1 MGIRINLNRDWRFHL
16 GDMLLGAPHMS
27 PDFMG
32 MNDSAWRVVTL
43 PHDWSVEHPFDP
55 SNASGT
61 GYLPG
66 GTAWY
71 RKHFE
76 LPEDVKGKRVRVTF
90 GGVYKHAR
98 VYINSNHVGSNA
110 YGYTTFTFDISE
122 FVRPGEN
129 VLSVR
134 VEHNDIADSRW
145 FTGSGIYRDVTL
157 EISDMHCF
165 ADNGIFVTTKE
176 VGDGQAIVNVK
187 YETIDCGSPA
197 GSNGAAFDVV
207 DANGAVVASG
217 KADGPCGEC
226 DIIVPSPALWSCDEP
241 NLYTLKAKCI
251 ADDGSP
257 AGSETTDETEI
268 RFGIRTIRFDADT
281 GFYLNGVNMK
291 LKGFCVHHDAGCLGA
306 AVPKAVWKR
315 RLLKLKAVGANALR
329 TSHNPPDTHLLDLCD
344 ELGIL
349 VQDEAF
355 DEWEGAKNKWWQGH
369 NVYPPK
375 RYGYAEDF
383 PQWHK
388 FDLEAMVKRDRNHPC
403 VIMWSIGN
411 EIDYPNDPY
420 VTPLFNEVL
429 GNNDAGKPQQERM
442 YDDRKPDAG
451 RLAAIAKK
459 LVDIVH
465 AIDMTATG
473 APGRPVTSAL
483 SFPELST
490 RTGYA
495 DVLDASGYNYKE
507 QFYQEDH
514 ERFPGRVIYGSENGH
529 GAKQWRAVLDN
540 DYICGQFLWT
550 GVDFLGECHGWPM
563 RISQAGLLDLA
574 GNEKPLYYQ
583 RRAFWTEAPFVKI
596 SAQPNKGEKWHGV
609 WAERFI
615 WDGNE
620 GDPMYVSVA
629 TNQPEAELFLNGV
642 SLGKKEVSL
651 DTECRATWEVP
662 YTAGELKAVVN
673 GAEDTLRT
681 TGKAAAIVLHPDKTA
696 FKADGLDVI
705 QVEVELHDAEGRL
718 TTKDED
724 IRFQILGAA
733 VILGIEN
740 GIPVDLTPYS
750 EKHRST
756 KQGRAIVYLRAGILP
771 GDVTLYAYTMSGLK
785 ASVTFQQA

>member
-1 MGIRINLNRDWRFHL
+1 
-16 GDMLLGAPHMS
+16 
-27 PDFMG
+27 
-32 MNDSAWRVVTL
+32 
-43 PHDWSVEHPFDP
+43 
-55 SNASGT
+55 
-61 GYLPG
+61 
-66 GTAWY
+66 
-71 RKHFE
+71 
-76 LPEDVKGKRVRVTF
+76 
-90 GGVYKHAR
+90 
-98 VYINSNHVGSNA
+98 
-110 YGYTTFTFDISE
+110 
-122 FVRPGEN
+122 
-129 VLSVR
+129 
-134 VEHNDIADSRW
+134 
-145 FTGSGIYRDVTL
+145 
-157 EISDMHCF
+157 
-165 ADNGIFVTTKE
+165 
-176 VGDGQAIVNVK
+176 
-187 YETIDCGSPA
+187 
-197 GSNGAAFDVV
+197 
-207 DANGAVVASG
+207 
-217 KADGPCGEC
+217 
-226 DIIVPSPALWSCDEP
+226 
-241 NLYTLKAKCI
+241 
-251 ADDGSP
+251 
-257 AGSETTDETEI
+257 
-268 RFGIRTIRFDADT
+268 
-281 GFYLNGVNMK
+281 
-291 LKGFCVHHDAGCLGA
+291 
-306 AVPKAVWKR
+306 
-315 RLLKLKAVGANALR
+315 
-329 TSHNPPDTHLLDLCD
+329 
-344 ELGIL
+344 

-388 FDLEAMVKRDRNHPC
+388 IDLESMVKRDRNHPSI
-403 VIMWSIGN
+403 IMWSIGN

-429 GNNDAGKPQQERM
+429 GNNDANKPRAERM

-451 RLAAIAKK
+451 RLAVVAKR

-465 AIDMTATG
+465 AIDTT
-473 APGRPVTSAL
+473 RPVTSAL

-529 GAKQWRAVLDN
+529 SGKAWRAVKDN

-550 GVDFLGECHGWPM
+550 GVDFLGECHGWPV

-574 GNEKPLYYQ
+574 GNEKPLYYM
-583 RRAFWTEAPFVKI
+583 RKAFWTDEPFVKL
-596 SAQPNKGEKWHGV
+596 STQPNKGEKWHGV
-609 WAERFI
+609 WGERFV

-662 YTAGELKAVVN
+662 YAAGELKAVVS
-673 GAEDTLRT
+673 GAEDTLCT
-681 TGKAAAIVLHPDKTA
+681 TGKAAEIVLTADKAA

-705 QVEVELHDAEGRL
+705 QVEVELRDADGNR
-718 TTKDED
+718 TAQDEV
-724 IRFQILGAA
+724 IKYQLLGDA

-771 GDVTLYAYTMSGLK
+771 GDVTLHAYTMSGLN
-785 ASVTFQQA
+785 ASITLCQA

>member
-157 EISDMHCF
+157 EISDMRCF

-411 EIDYPNDPY
+411 EIDYPYDPY

>member
-1 MGIRINLNRDWRFHL
+1 MGKIINLNRDWRFHL
-16 GDMLLGAPHMS
+16 GDMLMGAPHMS

-32 MNDSAWRVVTL
+32 MNDTAWRVVTL

-76 LPEDVKGKRVRVTF
+76 LPEDVKGRRVRVTF

-134 VEHNDIADSRW
+134 VEHDQVADSRW
-145 FTGSGIYRDVTL
+145 FTGSGIYRDVTV
-157 EISDMHCF
+157 EISDMLCF
-165 ADNGIFVTTKE
+165 QDNGVFVTTKE
-176 VGDGQAIVNVK
+176 VKDGKAIVNVQ
-187 YETIDCGSPA
+187 YETLGGD
-197 GSNGAAFDVV
+197 AAEFDVV
-207 DANGAVVASG
+207 DASGAVVASG
-217 KADGPCGEC
+217 KAEGVCGEC
-226 DIIVPSPALWSCDEP
+226 DITVPSPALWSCDDP

-251 ADDGSP
+251 ADG
-257 AGSETTDETEI
+257 EVTDETEI

-329 TSHNPPDTHLLDLCD
+329 TSHNPPDSHLLELCD

-451 RLAAIAKK
+451 RLAVVAKH

-465 AIDMTATG
+465 AIDTT
-473 APGRPVTSAL
+473 RPVTSAL

-529 GAKQWRAVLDN
+529 GGKQWRAVLDN

-583 RRAFWTEAPFVKI
+583 RRAFWTEKPFVKI
-596 SAQPNKGEKWHGV
+596 SAEPNKGQKWHGV
-609 WAERFI
+609 WGERFL
-615 WDGNE
+615 WEGNE

-662 YTAGELKAVVN
+662 YADGELRAVVS
-673 GAEDTLRT
+673 GAEDILRT
-681 TGKAAAIVLHPDKTA
+681 TGKAAEIRLIADKPA
-696 FKADGLDVI
+696 FVADGLDVI
-705 QVEVELHDAEGRL
+705 QVEVELHDAEGL
-718 TTKDED
+718 TVKDED
-724 IRFQILGAA
+724 IKFQILGDA

-750 EKHRST
+750 EKHRTT
-756 KQGRAIVYLRAGILP
+756 KQGRAIVYLRAGTISGEVILH
-771 GDVTLYAYTMSGLK
+771 AYTMSGLN
-785 ASVTFQQA
+785 ASITFKQA

>member
-1 MGIRINLNRDWRFHL
+1 MGKIINLNLDWKFHL
-16 GDMLLGAPHMS
+16 GDMLLGAPGMS

-32 MNDSAWRVVTL
+32 MNDSAWRTVTL

-76 LPEDVKGKRVRVTF
+76 LPADVHGKRVRVTF

-98 VYINSNHVGSNA
+98 VYINSNHVGGYA
-110 YGYTTFTFDISE
+110 FGYGTFTFDVSE
-122 FVRPGEN
+122 FIRPGEN
-129 VLSVR
+129 VLAVR
-134 VEHNDIADSRW
+134 VEHDQVADSRW
-145 FTGSGIYRDVTL
+145 FTGSGIYRDVTV
-157 EISDMHCF
+157 EISDMRCF
-165 ADNGIFVTTKE
+165 KDNGVFVTTRE
-176 VGDGQAIVNVK
+176 LADGKAIVNVK
-187 YETIDCGSPA
+187 YETIDGEA
-197 GSNGAAFDVV
+197 AAFDVV
-207 DANGAVVASG
+207 DASGTVVASG
-217 KADGPCGEC
+217 KAEGESGEC
-226 DIIVPSPALWSCDEP
+226 DIVVENHALWSCDEP

-251 ADDGSP
+251 AQN
-257 AGSETTDETEI
+257 TVTDETTI

-306 AVPKAVWKR
+306 AVPKTVWER
-315 RLLKLKAVGANALR
+315 RLRKLKALGANALR

-388 FDLEAMVKRDRNHPC
+388 TDLEGMVLRDRNHPC

-451 RLAAIAKK
+451 RLAVVAKQ

-465 AIDMTATG
+465 AIDVT
-473 APGRPVTSAL
+473 RPVTSAL

-507 QFYQEDH
+507 QFYAEDH

-529 GAKQWRAVLDN
+529 GAKAWRAVKDN

-574 GNEKPLYYQ
+574 GNEKPLYYM
-583 RRAFWTEAPFVKI
+583 RKAFWTETPFVKI
-596 SAQPNKGEKWHGV
+596 STQPNKGEKWHGV
-609 WAERFI
+609 WGERFV
-615 WDGNE
+615 WEGNE

-662 YTAGELKAVVN
+662 YAPGELKAIVN
-673 GAEDTLRT
+673 GAEDVLCT
-681 TGKAAAIVLHPDKTA
+681 TGKAASIVLTPDKTS

-705 QVEVELHDAEGRL
+705 QVEVELRDAQGRL
-718 TTKDED
+718 TCKDED
-724 IRFQILGAA
+724 VRYQVLGDA

-756 KQGRAIVYLRAGILP
+756 KQGRAIVYLRAGTIP
-771 GDVTLYAYTMSGLK
+771 GEVLLRAYTLSGLK
-785 ASVTFQQA
+785 TDITLACE

>member
-1 MGIRINLNRDWRFHL
+1 MGKIINLNLDWKFHL
-16 GDMLLGAPHMS
+16 GDMLLGAPGMS

-32 MNDSAWRVVTL
+32 MNDSAWRTVTL

-76 LPEDVKGKRVRVTF
+76 LPADVHGKRVRVTF

-98 VYINSNHVGSNA
+98 VYINSNHVGSYA
-110 YGYTTFTFDISE
+110 FGYGTFTFDISE
-122 FVRPGEN
+122 FIRPGEN
-129 VLSVR
+129 VLAVR
-134 VEHNDIADSRW
+134 VEHDQVADSRW
-145 FTGSGIYRDVTL
+145 FTGSGIYRDVTV
-157 EISDMHCF
+157 EISDMRCF
-165 ADNGIFVTTKE
+165 KDNGVFVTTRE
-176 VGDGQAIVNVK
+176 VADGKAIVNVK
-187 YETIDCGSPA
+187 YETIDGEA
-197 GSNGAAFDVV
+197 AAFDVV
-207 DANGAVVASG
+207 DASGTVVASG
-217 KADGPCGEC
+217 KAEGESGEC
-226 DIIVPSPALWSCDEP
+226 DIVVENPALWSCDEP
-241 NLYTLKAKCI
+241 HLYTLKAKCI
-251 ADDGSP
+251 AQN
-257 AGSETTDETEI
+257 TVTDETTI

-281 GFYLNGVNMK
+281 GFYLNGASMK

-306 AVPKAVWKR
+306 AVPKAVWER
-315 RLLKLKAVGANALR
+315 RLRKLKAVGANALR

-388 FDLEAMVKRDRNHPC
+388 TDLEGMVLRDRNHPC

-451 RLAAIAKK
+451 RLAVVAKQ

-465 AIDMTATG
+465 AIDVT
-473 APGRPVTSAL
+473 RPVTSAL

-529 GAKQWRAVLDN
+529 GAKAWRAVKDN

-574 GNEKPLYYQ
+574 GNEKPLYYM
-583 RRAFWTEAPFVKI
+583 RKAFWTETPFVKI
-596 SAQPNKGEKWHGV
+596 STQPNKGEKWHGV
-609 WAERFI
+609 WGERFV
-615 WDGNE
+615 WEGNE

-642 SLGKKEVSL
+642 PLGKKEVSL

-662 YTAGELKAVVN
+662 YTPGELKAIVN
-673 GAEDTLRT
+673 GAEDVLCT
-681 TGKAAAIVLHPDKTA
+681 TGETESVVLTPDKTS

-705 QVEVELHDAEGRL
+705 QVEVELRDAQGRL
-718 TTKDED
+718 TCKDED
-724 IRFQILGAA
+724 IRYQVLGDA

-756 KQGRAIVYLRAGILP
+756 KQGRAILYLRAGTIP
-771 GDVTLYAYTMSGLK
+771 GEVLLRAYTLSGLK
-785 ASVTFQQA
+785 TDITLACE

>member
-1 MGIRINLNRDWRFHL
+1 MGKKINLNLDWKFHL
-16 GDMLLGAPHMS
+16 GDMPLGAPHAS

-32 MNDSAWRVVTL
+32 MNDAAWRTVTL

-76 LPEDVKGKRVRVTF
+76 LPQDVQGKRVRVTF

-98 VYINSNHVGSNA
+98 VYINSNHVGSYA
-110 YGYTTFTFDISE
+110 FGYGTFTFDMSE

-129 VLSVR
+129 VLAVR
-134 VEHNDIADSRW
+134 VEHEEVADSRW

-157 EISDMHCF
+157 EISDMRCF
-165 ADNGIFVTTKE
+165 ADSGVFVTTKE
-176 VGDGQAIVNVK
+176 VADGKATLNVK
-187 YETIDCGSPA
+187 YETL
-197 GSNGAAFDVV
+197 NGDSAAFDVV
-207 DANGAVVASG
+207 DASGTVVASG
-217 KADGPCGEC
+217 QAVGASGEC
-226 DIIVPSPALWSCDEP
+226 DIVVEHPALWSCDTP
-241 NLYTLKAKCI
+241 HLYTLQAKCL
-251 ADDGSP
+251 ADGQV
-257 AGSETTDETEI
+257 TDETAV
-268 RFGIRTIRFDADT
+268 RFGVRTIRFDADT

-306 AVPKAVWKR
+306 AVPKAVWER
-315 RLLKLKAVGANALR
+315 RLRKLKAVGANALR
-329 TSHNPPDTHLLDLCD
+329 TSHNPPDSHLLDLCD

-388 FDLEAMVKRDRNHPC
+388 IDLEGMVKRDRNHPC

-429 GNNDAGKPQQERM
+429 GNNDNGKPQQERM

-451 RLAAIAKK
+451 RLAVIAKR

-465 AIDMTATG
+465 AIDMT
-473 APGRPVTSAL
+473 RPVTSAL

-507 QFYQEDH
+507 QFYAEDH
-514 ERFPGRVIYGSENGH
+514 ARFPGRVIYGSENGH
-529 GAKQWRAVLDN
+529 GGKAWQAVKDN

-574 GNEKPLYYQ
+574 GNEKPMYYM
-583 RRAFWTEAPFVKI
+583 RKAFWTEEPFVKI
-596 SAQPNKGEKWHGV
+596 SVGREFRGHKPGV
-609 WAERFI
+609 WAERLC
-615 WDGNE
+615 WE
-620 GDPMYVSVA
+620 GDPEETMYVSVA
-629 TNQPEAELFLNGV
+629 TNQPEAELFLSGV
-642 SLGKKEVSL
+642 SLGKKAVSL
-651 DTECRATWEVP
+651 DTECRATWEIP
-662 YTAGELKAVVN
+662 YAEGELKAVVA
-673 GAEDTLRT
+673 GAEDVLCT
-681 TGKAAAIVLHPDKTA
+681 TGKAAAIVLKPDKTA
-696 FKADGLDVI
+696 FKADGLDVV
-705 QVEVELHDAEGRL
+705 QVEVELHDAAGRL
-718 TTKDED
+718 TCKDED
-724 IRFQILGAA
+724 IRYQVLGDA

-740 GIPVDLTPYS
+740 GVPVDLTPYS
-750 EKHRST
+750 EKHRAT
-756 KQGRAIVYLRAGILP
+756 KQGRAIVYLRAGVVP
-771 GDVTLYAYTMSGLK
+771 GDVLLRAYTVSGLK
-785 ASVTFQQA
+785 TDITLTCE

>member
-1 MGIRINLNRDWRFHL
+1 MGKKINLNLDWRFHL
-16 GDMLLGAPHMS
+16 GDELLGAPMFS

-32 MNDSAWRVVTL
+32 YNDSAWRVVTL
-43 PHDWSVEHPFDP
+43 PHDWSVEHPFDRA
-55 SNASGT
+55 NASGT

-76 LPEDVKGKRVRVTF
+76 LPEDVKGKRVRITF

-98 VYINSNHVGSNA
+98 VYFNSNHIGSNA
-110 YGYTTFTFDISE
+110 YGYSTFTFDVSE

-129 VLSVR
+129 VISVR
-134 VEHNDIADSRW
+134 VEHDQVADSRW
-145 FTGSGIYRDVTL
+145 FTGSGIYRDVVC
-157 EISDMHCF
+157 EISDMVCF
-165 ADNGIFVTTKE
+165 ADNGVFVTTKDVTE
-176 VGDGQAIVNVK
+176 GKAIINVK
-187 YETIDCGSPA
+187 YETYDACC
-197 GSNGAAFDVV
+197 AAFDVV
-207 DANGAVVASG
+207 DAAGNVVASG
-217 KADGPCGEC
+217 KAEGACGEC
-226 DIIVPSPALWSCDEP
+226 DIEVANPALWSCDEP
-241 NLYTLKAKCI
+241 NLYTLKARCF
-251 ADDGSP
+251 S
-257 AGSETTDETEI
+257 AGNITDEVDV

-315 RLLKLKAVGANALR
+315 RLMKLKAVGANALR

-344 ELGIL
+344 EMGIL

-388 FDLEAMVKRDRNHPC
+388 FDLEAMVKRDRNHPSI
-403 VIMWSIGN
+403 IMWSIGN

-429 GNNDAGKPQQERM
+429 GNNDAGKPAAERM

-451 RLAAIAKK
+451 RLAVVAKH

-465 AIDMTATG
+465 NLDLT
-473 APGRPVTSAL
+473 RPVTSAL

-507 QFYQEDH
+507 QFYEEDH
-514 ERFPGRVIYGSENGH
+514 QRFPGRVIYGSENGH
-529 GAKQWRAVLDN
+529 GGKQWRAVKDN

-550 GVDFLGECHGWPM
+550 GVDFLGECHGWPV
-563 RISQAGLLDLA
+563 RISQAGLIDLA

-583 RRAFWTEAPFVKI
+583 RKAFWTEEPFVKI
-596 SAQPNKGEKWHGV
+596 STQPNKNEKWHGV
-609 WAERFI
+609 WAEKFA
-615 WDGNE
+615 WEGSK

-642 SLGKKEVSL
+642 SLGKKEVSI
-651 DTECRATWEVP
+651 DTDCRATWEVP
-662 YTAGELKAVVN
+662 YAAGELKAVAGSV
-673 GAEDTLRT
+673 EDTLCT
-681 TGKAAAIVLHPDKTA
+681 TGKAAEIRLIADKTA

-705 QVEVELHDAEGRL
+705 QVEVELKDADGRL
-718 TTKDED
+718 TAKDEV
-724 IRFQILGAA
+724 IKYQIVGDA

-740 GIPVDLTPYS
+740 GIPVDLTPYA
-750 EKHRST
+750 EKHRAT
-756 KQGRAIVYLRAGILP
+756 KQGRAIVYLRAGTLP

-785 ASVTFQQA
+785 ANVTFNQE

>member
-1 MGIRINLNRDWRFHL
+1 MGQKINLNLDWKFHL
-16 GDMLLGAPHMS
+16 GDMLLGAPRMS

-32 MNDSAWRVVTL
+32 MDDSAWRTVSL

-55 SNASGT
+55 GNASGT

-66 GTAWY
+66 GIAWY
-71 RKHFE
+71 RKHFI

-110 YGYTTFTFDISE
+110 YGYTTFTFDVSE

-134 VEHNDIADSRW
+134 VEHEQVADSRW
-145 FTGSGIYRDVTL
+145 FTGSGIYRDVTV
-157 EISDMHCF
+157 EISDMRCF
-165 ADNGIFVTTKE
+165 RDNGVFVTTRD
-176 VGDGQAIVNVK
+176 VADGTATLSVK
-187 YETIDCGSPA
+187 YETLG
-197 GSNGAAFDVV
+197 GTGAAFDVV
-207 DANGAVVASG
+207 DKDGHVVATNGAQG
-217 KADGPCGEC
+217 ECGEC
-226 DIIVPSPALWSCDEP
+226 LLTVPAAHLWGVDDP
-241 NLYTLKAKCI
+241 YLYTLRCGVL
-251 ADDGSP
+251 DG
-257 AGSETTDETEI
+257 ETVTDETEL

-315 RLLKLKAVGANALR
+315 RLQKLKAVGANALR
-329 TSHNPPDTHLLDLCD
+329 TSHNPPDAHLLDLCD
-344 ELGIL
+344 EMGFL

-388 FDLEAMVKRDRNHPC
+388 FDLEAMVRRDRNHPSI
-403 VIMWSIGN
+403 IMWSIGN

-429 GNNDAGKPQQERM
+429 GNNDANKPKAERT

-451 RLAAIAKK
+451 RLAVVAKH

-465 AIDMTATG
+465 AIDTT
-473 APGRPVTSAL
+473 RPVTSAL

-507 QFYQEDH
+507 QFYEEDH
-514 ERFPGRVIYGSENGH
+514 ARFPGRVIYGSENGH
-529 GAKQWRAVLDN
+529 GAKAWQAVKDN

-550 GVDFLGECHGWPM
+550 GVDFLGECHGWPL
-563 RISQAGLLDLA
+563 RISQAGLIDLA
-574 GNEKPLYYQ
+574 GYEKPLYYQ
-583 RRAFWTEAPFVKI
+583 RLAFWTEKPFVKI
-596 SAQPNKGEKWHGV
+596 STEPNRGQKWHGV
-609 WAERFI
+609 WGERFC
-615 WDGNE
+615 WHGE
-620 GDPMYVSVA
+620 PGAPMYVSVA
-629 TNQPEAELFLNGV
+629 TNQPECELFLNGV

-651 DTECRATWEVP
+651 DTECRATWEIP
-662 YTAGELKAVVN
+662 YADGELKAIA
-673 GAEDTLRT
+673 GEAEDVLTS
-681 TGKAAAIVLHPDKTA
+681 TGPATKIALTPDKLDM
-696 FKADGLDVI
+696 KADGQDII
-705 QVEVELHDAEGRL
+705 QVEVTLLDEEGRIAAGF
-718 TTKDED
+718 DED
-724 IRFQILGAA
+724 IIWQITGDA

-740 GIPVDLTPYS
+740 GHPADLTPYS
-750 EKHRST
+750 DKHRKT
-756 KQGRAIVYLRAGILP
+756 RAGRAIVYVRAGTMP
-771 GDVTLYAYTMSGLK
+771 CPVTLYCYTKTGLRN
-785 ASVTFQQA
+785 AVVFEQE

>member
-1 MGIRINLNRDWRFHL
+1 MGKIINLNLDWKFHL
-16 GDMLLGAPHMS
+16 GDMLLGAPGMS

-32 MNDSAWRVVTL
+32 MNDSAWRTVTL

-76 LPEDVKGKRVRVTF
+76 LPADVHGKRVRVTF

-98 VYINSNHVGSNA
+98 VYINSNHVGSYA
-110 YGYTTFTFDISE
+110 FGYGTFTFDVSE
-122 FVRPGEN
+122 FIRPGEN
-129 VLSVR
+129 VLTVR
-134 VEHNDIADSRW
+134 VEHDQVADSRW
-145 FTGSGIYRDVTL
+145 FTGSGIYRDVTV
-157 EISDMHCF
+157 EISDMRCF
-165 ADNGIFVTTKE
+165 KDNGVFVTTRE
-176 VGDGQAIVNVK
+176 VADGKAIVNVK
-187 YETIDCGSPA
+187 YETIDGEA
-197 GSNGAAFDVV
+197 AAFDVV
-207 DANGAVVASG
+207 DASGTVVASG
-217 KADGPCGEC
+217 KAEGESGEC
-226 DIIVPSPALWSCDEP
+226 EIVVENPALWSCDEP
-241 NLYTLKAKCI
+241 HLYTLKAKCI
-251 ADDGSP
+251 AQN
-257 AGSETTDETEI
+257 AVTDETTI

-306 AVPKAVWKR
+306 AVPKTVWER
-315 RLLKLKAVGANALR
+315 RLRKLKALGANALR

-388 FDLEAMVKRDRNHPC
+388 TDLEGMVLRDRNHPC

-451 RLAAIAKK
+451 RLAVVAKQ

-465 AIDMTATG
+465 AIDVT
-473 APGRPVTSAL
+473 RPVTSAL

-507 QFYQEDH
+507 QFYAEDH

-529 GAKQWRAVLDN
+529 GAKAWRAVKDN

-574 GNEKPLYYQ
+574 GNEKPLYYM
-583 RRAFWTEAPFVKI
+583 RKAFWTETPFVKI
-596 SAQPNKGEKWHGV
+596 STQPNKGEKWHGV
-609 WAERFI
+609 WGERFV
-615 WDGNE
+615 WEGNE
-620 GDPMYVSVA
+620 SDPMYVSVA

-662 YTAGELKAVVN
+662 YAPGELKAIVN
-673 GAEDTLRT
+673 GAEDVLCT
-681 TGKAAAIVLHPDKTA
+681 TGKAASIVLTPDKTA
-696 FKADGLDVI
+696 FKADGLDGI
-705 QVEVELHDAEGRL
+705 QVEVELRDAEGHL
-718 TTKDED
+718 TCKDED
-724 IRFQILGAA
+724 IRYQVLGDA

-756 KQGRAIVYLRAGILP
+756 KQGRAILYLRAGTIP
-771 GDVTLYAYTMSGLK
+771 GEVLLRAYTLSGLK
-785 ASVTFQQA
+785 TDITLACE

>member
-1 MGIRINLNRDWRFHL
+1 MGKIINLNRDWKFHL
-16 GDMLLGAPHMS
+16 GDMLMGAPGMS

-32 MNDSAWRVVTL
+32 MNDTAWRTVTL

-76 LPEDVKGKRVRVTF
+76 LPEDVAGKRVRVTF

-110 YGYTTFTFDISE
+110 YGYTTFSFDISE

-134 VEHNDIADSRW
+134 VEHDQVADSRW
-145 FTGSGIYRDVTL
+145 FTGSGIYRDVTV
-157 EISDMHCF
+157 EISDMRCF
-165 ADNGIFVTTKE
+165 ETNGIFVTTKE
-176 VGDGQAIVNVK
+176 VADGKAIVNVK
-187 YETIDCGSPA
+187 YETIGAD
-197 GSNGAAFDVV
+197 GAAFDVV
-207 DANGAVVASG
+207 DASGAVVASG
-217 KADGPCGEC
+217 KAEGPCGEC
-226 DIIVPSPALWSCDEP
+226 DIVVENPTLWSCDSP
-241 NLYTLKAKCI
+241 TLYTLNAKCI
-251 ADDGSP
+251 ADSNI
-257 AGSETTDETEI
+257 TDETSL

-281 GFYLNGVNMK
+281 GFYLNGENMK
-291 LKGFCVHHDAGCLGA
+291 LKGYCVHHDAGCLGA
-306 AVPKAVWKR
+306 AVPKTVWKR

-329 TSHNPPDTHLLDLCD
+329 TSHNPPDSHLLDLCD

-429 GNNDAGKPQQERM
+429 GNNDANKPKAERM

-451 RLAAIAKK
+451 RLAVVAKQ

-465 AIDMTATG
+465 AIDLT
-473 APGRPVTSAL
+473 RPVTSAL

-507 QFYQEDH
+507 QFYAEDH

-529 GAKQWRAVLDN
+529 GGKAWQAVKDN

-574 GNEKPLYYQ
+574 GNEKPLYYM
-583 RRAFWTEAPFVKI
+583 RKAFWTEAPFVKI
-596 SAQPNKGEKWHGV
+596 STQPNKGEKWHGV
-609 WAERFI
+609 WGERFI

-642 SLGKKEVSL
+642 SLGKKEISL
-651 DTECRATWEVP
+651 ETECRATWEVP
-662 YTAGELKAVVN
+662 YADGELKAVVS
-673 GAEDTLRT
+673 GAEDTLCT
-681 TGKAAAIVLHPDKTA
+681 TGKAASIALKADKPA
-696 FKADGLDVI
+696 FTFDGLDVI
-705 QVEVELHDAEGRL
+705 QVEVELRDAEGRL
-718 TTKDED
+718 TAKDED
-724 IRFQILGAA
+724 IRYQVLGDA

-750 EKHRST
+750 DKHRST
-756 KQGRAIVYLRAGILP
+756 KQGKAIVYLRAGTIP
-771 GDVTLYAYTMSGLK
+771 GDVLLRAYTASGLK
-785 ASVTFQQA
+785 TDITFK

>member
-1 MGIRINLNRDWRFHL
+1 MAKINLNRDWRFHL
-16 GDMLLGAPHMS
+16 GDELLGAPQFS

-32 MNDSAWRVVTL
+32 YDDSAWRVVTL
-43 PHDWSVEHPFDP
+43 PHDWSVEHPFDR

-76 LPEDVKGKRVRVTF
+76 LPEDVKGRRVRVTF

-134 VEHNDIADSRW
+134 VEHDQVADSRW
-145 FTGSGIYRDVTL
+145 FTGSGIYRDVTV
-157 EISDMHCF
+157 EISDMRCF
-165 ADNGIFVTTKE
+165 ETHGIFVTTKE
-176 VGDGQAIVNVK
+176 VADGRATVNVQ
-187 YETIDCGSPA
+187 YETLGGD
-197 GSNGAAFDVV
+197 AAEFDVV
-207 DANGAVVASG
+207 DAAGHVVASG
-217 KADGPCGEC
+217 EADGTCSAC

-251 ADDGSP
+251 ADG
-257 AGSETTDETEI
+257 EVTDETEI

-329 TSHNPPDTHLLDLCD
+329 TSHNPPDTHLLELCD

-451 RLAAIAKK
+451 RLAVVAKR

-465 AIDMTATG
+465 AIDTT
-473 APGRPVTSAL
+473 RPVTSAL

-507 QFYQEDH
+507 QFYAEDH
-514 ERFPGRVIYGSENGH
+514 ARFPGRVIYGSENGH
-529 GAKQWRAVLDN
+529 GGKQWRAVKDN

-583 RRAFWTEAPFVKI
+583 RLAFWTEKPFVKL
-596 SAQPNKGEKWHGV
+596 SAQPNKNEKWHGV
-609 WAERFI
+609 WAESFR
-615 WDGNE
+615 WEGNE

-662 YTAGELKAVVN
+662 YADGELRAVVS
-673 GAEDTLRT
+673 GAEDILRT
-681 TGKAAAIVLHPDKTA
+681 TGKAAEIRLIADKPA
-696 FKADGLDVI
+696 FVADGLDVI
-705 QVEVELHDAEGRL
+705 QVEVELHDAEGL
-718 TTKDED
+718 TVKDED
-724 IRFQILGAA
+724 IKFQILGDA

-750 EKHRST
+750 EKHRTT
-756 KQGRAIVYLRAGILP
+756 KQGRAIVYLRAGTISGEVILH
-771 GDVTLYAYTMSGLK
+771 AYTMSGLN
-785 ASVTFQQA
+785 ASITFKQA

>member
-157 EISDMHCF
+157 EISDMRCF

-662 YTAGELKAVVN
+662 YAEGELKAVVN
-673 GAEDTLRT
+673 GAEDVLCT
-681 TGKAAAIVLHPDKTA
+681 TGKAASIVLKADKPA
-696 FKADGLDVI
+696 FTFDGLDVI
-705 QVEVELHDAEGRL
+705 QVEVELRDVEGRL
-718 TTKDED
+718 TAKDED
-724 IRFQILGAA
+724 IRYQVLGDA

-750 EKHRST
+750 DKHRST
-756 KQGRAIVYLRAGILP
+756 KQGKAIVYLRAGTIP
-771 GDVTLYAYTMSGLK
+771 GDVLLRAYTLSGLK
-785 ASVTFQQA
+785 TDLTLA

>member
-1 MGIRINLNRDWRFHL
+1 MGIKINLNRDWRFHL

-66 GTAWY
+66 GIAWY

-76 LPEDVKGKRVRVTF
+76 LPQDVKGKRVRVTF

-134 VEHNDIADSRW
+134 VEHEQVADSRW
-145 FTGSGIYRDVTL
+145 FTGSGIYRDVTV
-157 EISDMHCF
+157 EISDMRCF
-165 ADNGIFVTTKE
+165 KDNGVFVTTKD
-176 VGDGQAIVNVK
+176 VADGKAIVNVA
-187 YETIDCGSPA
+187 YETLG
-197 GSNGAAFDVV
+197 GNGAAFDVV
-207 DANGAVVASG
+207 DAAGNVVASG
-217 KADGPCGEC
+217 KAEGACGEC
-226 DIIVPSPALWSCDEP
+226 DIVVETPALWSCDAP
-241 NLYTLKAKCI
+241 NLYTLRAKVI
-251 ADDGSP
+251 ADN
-257 AGSETTDETEI
+257 EVTDETEV

-306 AVPKAVWKR
+306 AVPKAVWAR
-315 RLLKLKAVGANALR
+315 RLLKLKACGANALR

-344 ELGIL
+344 EMGIL

-355 DEWEGAKNKWWQGH
+355 DEWEGTKNKWWQGH

-388 FDLEAMVKRDRNHPC
+388 FDLEAMVKRDRNHPSI
-403 VIMWSIGN
+403 IMWSIGN

-451 RLAAIAKK
+451 RLAVVAKQ

-465 AIDMTATG
+465 AIDLT
-473 APGRPVTSAL
+473 RPVTSAL

-507 QFYQEDH
+507 QFYEEDH
-514 ERFPGRVIYGSENGH
+514 ARFPGRVIYGSENGH
-529 GAKQWRAVLDN
+529 GGKQWRAVLDN

-563 RISQAGLLDLA
+563 RISQAGLIDLA

-583 RRAFWTEAPFVKI
+583 RKAFWTDEPFVKI
-596 SAQPNKGEKWHGV
+596 SAEPNKGQKWHGV
-609 WAERFI
+609 WGERFL

-662 YTAGELKAVVN
+662 YAAGELKALAGPAV
-673 GAEDTLRT
+673 DTLCT
-681 TGKAAAIVLHPDKTA
+681 TGKAAEIVLSPDKTA

-718 TTKDED
+718 TGKDED
-724 IRFQILGAA
+724 IRYQILGDA

-756 KQGRAIVYLRAGILP
+756 KQGRAIVYLRAGTATGAPGLP
-771 GDVTLYAYTMSGLK
+771 GDVTLYAYTLSGLK
-785 ASVTFQQA
+785 ASITFKQA

>member
-1 MGIRINLNRDWRFHL
+1 MGIKINLNRDWRFHL

-32 MNDSAWRVVTL
+32 MNDTAWRVVTL

-76 LPEDVKGKRVRVTF
+76 LPQDVKGKRVRVTF

-110 YGYTTFTFDISE
+110 YGYTTFTFDISD

-157 EISDMHCF
+157 EISDMRCF
-165 ADNGIFVTTKE
+165 KDNGVFVTTKE
-176 VGDGQAIVNVK
+176 VKDSMALVNIK
-187 YETIDCGSPA
+187 YETLDGCGA
-197 GSNGAAFDVV
+197 EFDVV
-207 DANGAVVASG
+207 DASGAVVASG
-217 KADGPCGEC
+217 KAEGSSGEC
-226 DIIVPSPALWSCDEP
+226 DIAVETPALWSCDEP
-241 NLYTLKAKCI
+241 NLYTLKARCLSGG
-251 ADDGSP
+251 AV
-257 AGSETTDETEI
+257 TDETAI

-306 AVPKAVWKR
+306 AVPKTVWAR
-315 RLLKLKAVGANALR
+315 RLRKLKAVGANALR
-329 TSHNPPDTHLLDLCD
+329 TSHNPPDSHLLELCD
-344 ELGIL
+344 EMGIL

-355 DEWEGAKNKWWQGH
+355 DEWEGTKNKWWQGH

-383 PQWHK
+383 PQWHQ

-451 RLAAIAKK
+451 RLAVVAKR

-465 AIDMTATG
+465 AIDTT
-473 APGRPVTSAL
+473 RPVTSAL

-507 QFYQEDH
+507 QFYAEDH

-529 GAKQWRAVLDN
+529 GAKQWRAVKDN

-550 GVDFLGECHGWPM
+550 GIDFLGECHGWPM

-574 GNEKPLYYQ
+574 GNEKPLYYM
-583 RRAFWTEAPFVKI
+583 RKAFWTDEPFVKI

-662 YTAGELKAVVN
+662 YAAGELKAVVC
-673 GAEDTLRT
+673 GAEDTLCT
-681 TGKAAAIVLHPDKTA
+681 AGKAAEIVLTADKASFT
-696 FKADGLDVI
+696 ADGLDVI
-705 QVEVELHDAEGRL
+705 QVEVELRDANGHPAR
-718 TTKDED
+718 DED
-724 IRFQILGAA
+724 VRYQILGDA

-756 KQGRAIVYLRAGILP
+756 KQGRAIVYLRAGTLP
-771 GDVTLYAYTMSGLK
+771 GDVTLHAYTAPGVPGMSGLK
-785 ASVTFQQA
+785 ASITFPQA

>member
-1 MGIRINLNRDWRFHL
+1 MGKKINLNLDWRFHL
-16 GDMLLGAPHMS
+16 GDEPLGAPQLS

-32 MNDSAWRVVTL
+32 YNDSGWRVVTL
-43 PHDWSVEHPFDP
+43 PHDWSVEHPFDRRH
-55 SNASGT
+55 ASGT

-76 LPEDVKGKRVRVTF
+76 LPEDVKGKRVRITF

-98 VYINSNHVGSNA
+98 VYFNSNHVGSYA
-110 YGYTTFTFDISE
+110 FGYGTFTFDVSE

-129 VLSVR
+129 VIAVR
-134 VEHNDIADSRW
+134 VEHEQVADSRW
-145 FTGSGIYRDVTL
+145 FTGSGIYRDVTC
-157 EISDMHCF
+157 EISDMRCF

-176 VGDGQAIVNVK
+176 IADGKAIVNVK
-187 YETIDCGSPA
+187 YETIGGCGA
-197 GSNGAAFDVV
+197 EFDVV
-207 DANGAVVASG
+207 DASGAVAASG
-217 KADGPCGEC
+217 KAEGACGEC
-226 DIIVPSPALWSCDEP
+226 DIVVENPALWSCDAP
-241 NLYTLKAKCI
+241 TLYTLKAKVI
-251 ADDGSP
+251 ADGQV
-257 AGSETTDETEI
+257 TDETEV

-329 TSHNPPDTHLLDLCD
+329 TSHNPPDSHLLDLCD

-383 PQWHK
+383 PQWHQI
-388 FDLEAMVKRDRNHPC
+388 DLEGMVKRDRNHPS

-451 RLAAIAKK
+451 RLAVMAKR

-465 AIDMTATG
+465 AIDTT
-473 APGRPVTSAL
+473 RPVTSAL

-507 QFYQEDH
+507 QFYAEDH
-514 ERFPGRVIYGSENGH
+514 ARFPGRVIYGSENGH

-550 GVDFLGECHGWPM
+550 GVDFLGECHGWPI

-574 GNEKPLYYQ
+574 GNEKPLYYM
-583 RRAFWTEAPFVKI
+583 RKAFWTEAPFVKI

-615 WDGNE
+615 WDGNK

-629 TNQPEAELFLNGV
+629 TNQPEAELFLGGV

-662 YTAGELKAVVN
+662 YAAGELKAVVN

-681 TGKAAAIVLHPDKTA
+681 TGKAAEIVLTADKAA
-696 FKADGLDVI
+696 FQADGLDVI
-705 QVEVELHDAEGRL
+705 QVEVELRDADGHR
-718 TTKDED
+718 TAKDED
-724 IRFQILGAA
+724 IKYQILGDA

-740 GIPVDLTPYS
+740 GIPVDLTPYA

-756 KQGRAIVYLRAGILP
+756 KQGRAIVYLRAGTLP
-771 GDVTLYAYTMSGLK
+771 GDVTLHAYTMSGLK
-785 ASVTFQQA
+785 ADVTFGQE

>member
-1 MGIRINLNRDWRFHL
+1 MKININRDWRFHL
-16 GDMLLGAPHMS
+16 GDEPLGAPHFS

-32 MNDSAWRVVTL
+32 YDDSAWRVVTL
-43 PHDWSVEHPFDP
+43 PHDWSVEHPFDR

-71 RKHFE
+71 RKHFT
-76 LPEDVKGKRVRVTF
+76 LPEDVVGKRVRITF

-98 VYINSNHVGSNA
+98 VYINSNHIGSNA
-110 YGYTTFTFDISE
+110 YGYSTFTFDVSE

-129 VLSVR
+129 VISVR
-134 VEHNDIADSRW
+134 VEHDQVADSRW
-145 FTGSGIYRDVTL
+145 FTGSGIYRDVTVDVT
-157 EISDMHCF
+157 DMVCF
-165 ADNGIFVTTKE
+165 KTDGIFVTTKD
-176 VGDGQAIVNVK
+176 VTDSKAIVNVQ
-187 YETIDCGSPA
+187 YETL
-197 GSNGAAFDVV
+197 GACCASFDVV
-207 DANGAVVASG
+207 DTCGNVVASG
-217 KADGPCGEC
+217 KADGACGEC
-226 DIIVPSPALWSCDEP
+226 DIVVENPALWSCDAP
-241 NLYTLKAKCI
+241 NLYTLKAKCCANGI
-251 ADDGSP
+251 V
-257 AGSETTDETEI
+257 TDETDL

-306 AVPKAVWKR
+306 AVPKTVWAR
-315 RLLKLKAVGANALR
+315 RLMKLKAAGANALR

-383 PQWHK
+383 PQWHQ
-388 FDLEAMVKRDRNHPC
+388 FDLEAMVKRDRNHPSI
-403 VIMWSIGN
+403 IMWSIGN

-451 RLAAIAKK
+451 RLAVVAKK

-465 AIDMTATG
+465 ALDLT
-473 APGRPVTSAL
+473 RPVTSAL

-507 QFYQEDH
+507 QFYEEDH
-514 ERFPGRVIYGSENGH
+514 QRFPGRVIYGSENGH
-529 GAKQWRAVLDN
+529 GGKQWRAVKDN

-550 GVDFLGECHGWPM
+550 GVDFLGECRGWPV
-563 RISQAGLLDLA
+563 RISQAGLIDLA
-574 GNEKPLYYQ
+574 GNEKPLYYM
-583 RRAFWTEAPFVKI
+583 RKAFWTDAPFVKI

-609 WAERFI
+609 WAESFV
-615 WDGNE
+615 WEGTD

-642 SLGKKEVSL
+642 SLGKQEVSL

-662 YTAGELKAVVN
+662 YAAGELKAVVN
-673 GAEDTLRT
+673 GAEDILCT
-681 TGKAAAIVLHPDKTA
+681 TGKAAEIVLTADKAA
-696 FKADGLDVI
+696 FQADSLDVI
-705 QVEVELHDAEGRL
+705 QVEIELRDDEGRL
-718 TTKDED
+718 TAKDED
-724 IRFQILGAA
+724 IKYQLLGDA

-750 EKHRST
+750 EKHRTT
-756 KQGRAIVYLRAGILP
+756 KQGRAIVYLRAGTLP

-785 ASVTFQQA
+785 ASITFQQA

>member
-1 MGIRINLNRDWRFHL
+1 MGKKINLNRDWRFHL
-16 GDMLLGAPHMS
+16 GDMPLGAPVNS

-32 MNDSAWRVVTL
+32 MNDTAWRVVSI

-76 LPEDVKGKRVRVTF
+76 LPSDVQGKRVRITF

-98 VYINSNHVGSNA
+98 VYFNSNHVGNYA
-110 YGYTTFTFDISE
+110 FGYGTFTFDVSE

-129 VLSVR
+129 VIAVR
-134 VEHNDIADSRW
+134 VEHEQVADSRW
-145 FTGSGIYRDVTL
+145 FTGSGIYRDVTC
-157 EISDMHCF
+157 EISDMRCF
-165 ADNGIFVTTKE
+165 ADNGVFVTTKE
-176 VGDGQAIVNVK
+176 VKDGKAIVNVA
-187 YETIDCGSPA
+187 YETLGGD
-197 GSNGAAFDVV
+197 AAEFDVV
-207 DANGAVVASG
+207 DAAGNAVASG

-226 DIIVPSPALWSCDEP
+226 DIVVENPALWSCNEP
-241 NLYTLKAKCI
+241 SLYALRAKVI
-251 ADDGSP
+251 ADG
-257 AGSETTDETEI
+257 AVTDEITV

-281 GFYLNGVNMK
+281 GFYLNDVNMK

-306 AVPKAVWKR
+306 AVPKAVWAR
-315 RLLKLKAVGANALR
+315 RLRKLKAVGANALR

-344 ELGIL
+344 EMGIL

-388 FDLEAMVKRDRNHPC
+388 IDLEGMVKRDRNHPSI
-403 VIMWSIGN
+403 IMWSIGN

-429 GNNDAGKPQQERM
+429 GNNDANKPKAERM

-451 RLAAIAKK
+451 RLAVVAKR

-465 AIDMTATG
+465 AIDTT
-473 APGRPVTSAL
+473 RPVTSAL

-529 GAKQWRAVLDN
+529 GGKAWRAVKDN

-550 GVDFLGECHGWPM
+550 GIDFLGECHGWPV

-574 GNEKPLYYQ
+574 GNEKPLYYM
-583 RRAFWTEAPFVKI
+583 RKAFWTDEPFVKI
-596 SAQPNKGEKWHGV
+596 STQPNKGEKWHGV
-609 WAERFI
+609 WGERFV

-629 TNQPEAELFLNGV
+629 TNQPEAELFLNGI

-662 YTAGELKAVVN
+662 YAAGKLKAVVS
-673 GAEDTLRT
+673 GAEDTLCT
-681 TGKAAAIVLHPDKTA
+681 TGKAAEIVLTADKAA

-705 QVEVELHDAEGRL
+705 QVEVELRDADGNR
-718 TTKDED
+718 TAQDEV
-724 IRFQILGAA
+724 IKYQILGDA

-740 GIPVDLTPYS
+740 GIPDDLTPYS
-750 EKHRST
+750 EKHRAT
-756 KQGRAIVYLRAGILP
+756 KQGRAIVYLRAGTLP
-771 GDVTLYAYTMSGLK
+771 GDVTLHAYTMSGLK
-785 ASVTFQQA
+785 ADITFKQA